1 MKNAFTFC
9 ARAVLAALAL
19 AGCSVGSTGGG
30 YDGSV
35 NSASYSVSDISYTG
49 DAKAG
54 DRLELSKIKIT
65 LTCVDASN
73 SSQTYSYTPQ
83 EAYDHLKQKN
93 ASFSLSIWANGEQ
106 VISFGSGD
114 EDFPETDNPFT
125 FDAGTV
131 EISISGAIGGNEVN
145 SSSWIFVGEG
155 TKLYCQGISDIAY
168 AGGAKVDD
176 ALDLSNVEI
185 ALEMYF
191 WDEQGE
197 YQEATRTYNPQE
209 TYAFLKSQ
217 GISFSL
223 AIAAGGDEVVSFGDA
238 DGKFPAH
245 SPYTFKEAGEVEIS
259 IRGKIDMYEVS
270 KSFSIQVEAKSRAE
284 NYEAL
289 LKTILGEDKYNE
301 IKASLES
308 NLGGNGLSRHLALT
322 ADLIKEVGGKWDA
335 IMTSDEYDETV
346 REYAAGFVAQ
356 CLGIITVT
364 KIIDD
369 PWSPEK
375 FHYKITFG
383 EKTSLKVGAEIFDL
397 GEIEIANNGKIDFND
412 ATFIGSNVTI
422 QDINAARKSSLPTL
436 SNITV
441 SKNGT
446 TAKDVYD
453 LYKGYATKK
462 EDLGKVN
469 LSGNLAVVAFDGRS
483 ISGNKD
489 YTLFNENDEAK
500 ESNDPSIISLNVD
513 ALSQMTEQLKIFRVS
528 NMIVSGEANKE
539 RTVNWKLVNIVFEG
553 NVSKITHNNTSHMYG
568 IVYFKDMP
576 YNNKNTFNE
585 YRHFVYGMLKLKEI
599 TTDNFYVS
607 MPNSMCDVLDIRGI
621 DENFIKAY
629 NKGIVKSGIIN
640 SIYFDEIYRSISDID
655 ERFRPITG
663 YINNIYYGEKREYG
677 NNTDHGVHF
686 PSSKTPRALKEFE
699 YLGNTFINEGYYSM
713 HFESSARSSY
723 TDEEFEELDA
733 STKQKLNDDHNGLHV
748 LALNNKKIDFI
759 DPETQKIIFSITK
772 DRQYNA

>member
-1 MKNAFTFC
+1 M
-9 ARAVLAALAL
+9 
-19 AGCSVGSTGGG
+19 
-30 YDGSV
+30 
-35 NSASYSVSDISYTG
+35 
-49 DAKAG
+49 
-54 DRLELSKIKIT
+54 
-65 LTCVDASN
+65 TCVDASN

-197 YQEATRTYNPQE
+197 CQE
-209 TYAFLKSQ
+209 TTKKCSPSEAHAFLKSQ

-245 SPYTFKEAGEVEIS
+245 SPYTFKEAGAVEIS

-369 PWSPEK
+369 PWWHPDE
-375 FHYKITFG
+375 FRCKITFG

-422 QDINAARKSSLPTL
+422 QDINAARNSSLPTL

-441 SKNGT
+441 KDENT
-446 TAKDVYD
+446 TGKDIYN
-453 LYKGYATKK
+453 LYNDYTNNL
-462 EDLGKVN
+462 DKVK
-469 LSGNLAVVAFDGRS
+469 LSGNLDMVEFDGRK

-489 YTLFNENDEAK
+489 YTLFNDKDEAK

-513 ALSQMTEQLKIFRVS
+513 ALSQMTEQLKIFMVS
-528 NMIVSGEANKE
+528 NMIVSGEANAE
-539 RTVNWKLVNIVFEG
+539 RTVNWELVNIVFDG
-553 NVSKITHNNTSHMYG
+553 DVSKITHNNTRHMYG

-576 YNNKNTFNE
+576 YNSKNAFYE
-585 YRHFVYGMLKLKEI
+585 YRHYIYGMLKLKKL
-599 TTDNFYVS
+599 TDNFYVS
-607 MPNSMCDVLDIRGI
+607 IPNRKMAVIDVRGI
-621 DENFIKAY
+621 DIDSMNDYNNTY
-629 NKGIVKSGIIN
+629 NKGLNQDGSLG
-640 SIYFDEIYRSISDID
+640 SIYFDEYYRNVEHII
-655 ERFRPITG
+655 EKFQAKNG
-663 YINNIYYGEKREYG
+663 YVDNVYYGQKRAFGIRTTNYDYY
-677 NNTDHGVHF
+677 N

-699 YLGNTFINEGYYSM
+699 YLGNTYIDNDYRGVMY
-713 HFESSARSSY
+713 FEKAAYDSY
-723 TDEEFEELDA
+723 NGDFSEYGDEEAKAKNALERDKDQKELA
-733 STKQKLNDDHNGLHV
+733 KNGSVRILCFV
-748 LALNNKKIDFI
+748 
-759 DPETQKIIFSITK
+759 
-772 DRQYNA
+772 

>member
-1 MKNAFTFC
+1 MLRRKY
-9 ARAVLAALAL
+9 
-19 AGCSVGSTGGG
+19 GGG

-54 DRLELSKIKIT
+54 DRLELSKIQIT
-65 LTCVDASN
+65 LICVDSDN
-73 SSQTYSYTPQ
+73 SSQIYSCTPQ

-93 ASFSLSIWANGEQ
+93 ASFSLAITANGEKI
-106 VISFGSGD
+106 ISFGSGD
-114 EDFPETDNPFT
+114 KNFPETDNPFT

-185 ALEMYF
+185 ALKVYF

-197 YQEATRTYNPQE
+197 CQEVTRTYNPQE

-223 AIAAGGDEVVSFGDA
+223 AIAAGGEKLVSFLDA
-238 DGKFPAH
+238 DGQFPAP
-245 SPYTFKEAGEVEIS
+245 SPYTFKEAGAVEIS
-259 IRGKIDMYEVS
+259 ISGKIDMYEAS
-270 KSFSIQVEAKSRAE
+270 KSFFIKVEAKSRAE

-289 LKTILGEDKYNE
+289 LKIILGETEYNE

-397 GEIEIANNGKIDFND
+397 GEIEIMNNGKIDFND

-422 QDINAARKSSLPTL
+422 QDINNARKSSLPTL

-441 SKNGT
+441 KDENT
-446 TAKDVYD
+446 TAKDIYD
-453 LYKGYATKK
+453 LYKGYTTK

-469 LSGNLAVVAFDGRS
+469 LRGNLDTVVFDGRS

-513 ALSQMTEQLKIFRVS
+513 ALSQMTEQLKIFMVS

-539 RTVNWKLVNIVFEG
+539 RTVNWELVNIVFEG
-553 NVSKITHNNTSHMYG
+553 NVNKIIHDNTRDMYG
-568 IVYFKDMP
+568 IVYFKGIP
-576 YNNKNTFNE
+576 YNVFKQ
-585 YRHFVYGMLKLKEI
+585 YMYGMLKLNNL
-599 TTDNFYVS
+599 TNDNFSISSNGKMGVI
-607 MPNSMCDVLDIRGI
+607 DVRGI
-621 DENFIKAY
+621 DINSMNAY
-629 NKGIVKSGIIN
+629 NDTYDKGVNQNGIIN
-640 SIYFDEIYRSISDID
+640 SVYFDKNIEGIIKKFKADN
-655 ERFRPITG
+655 G
-663 YINNIYYGEKREYG
+663 YVNNVYFGEKREYG
-677 NNTDHGVHF
+677 IRSFSPNHYH
-686 PSSKTPRALKEFE
+686 PSSKTPRALRDFEF
-699 YLGNTFINEGYYSM
+699 LGNTYIDGNYSGVM
-713 HFESSARSSY
+713 YFPTSAYDSY
-723 TDEEFEELDA
+723 DGDFSEYGDEEAEARDALEEDR
-733 STKQKLNDDHNGLHV
+733 
-748 LALNNKKIDFI
+748 NKK
-759 DPETQKIIFSITK
+759 KLAKNGSVRIFCFV
-772 DRQYNA
+772 

>member
-1 MKNAFTFC
+1 MREGGFGG
-9 ARAVLAALAL
+9 ARARRMLRRRY
-19 AGCSVGSTGGG
+19 GGG
-30 YDGSV
+30 YNESV
-35 NSASYSVSDISYTG
+35 NSASYSVNDISYTG

-54 DRLELSKIKIT
+54 DSLALSKIKIT

-197 YQEATRTYNPQE
+197 CQE
-209 TYAFLKSQ
+209 TTKKCSPSEAHAFLKSQ

-245 SPYTFKEAGEVEIS
+245 SPYTFKEAGAVEIS

-369 PWSPEK
+369 PGWHPDE
-375 FHYKITFG
+375 FRCKITFG

-422 QDINAARKSSLPTL
+422 QDINAARNSSLPTL

-441 SKNGT
+441 KDENT
-446 TAKDVYD
+446 TAKDIYD
-453 LYKGYATKK
+453 LYKGYTTK

-469 LSGNLAVVAFDGRS
+469 LRGNLDTVVFDGRS

-513 ALSQMTEQLKIFRVS
+513 ALSQMTEQLKIFMVS

-539 RTVNWKLVNIVFEG
+539 RTVNWELVNIVFEG
-553 NVSKITHNNTSHMYG
+553 NVNKIIHDNTRDMYG
-568 IVYFKDMP
+568 IVYFKGIP
-576 YNNKNTFNE
+576 YNVFKQ
-585 YRHFVYGMLKLKEI
+585 YMYGMLKLNNL
-599 TTDNFYVS
+599 TNDNFSISSNYKMGVI
-607 MPNSMCDVLDIRGI
+607 DVRGI
-621 DENFIKAY
+621 DINSMNAY
-629 NKGIVKSGIIN
+629 NDTYDKGVNRNGTIN
-640 SIYFDEIYRSISDID
+640 SVYFDKDVEDVSIKKFKADN
-655 ERFRPITG
+655 G
-663 YINNIYYGEKREYG
+663 YVNNVYFGEKRECGIRSLSTNHY
-677 NNTDHGVHF
+677 H
-686 PSSKTPRALKEFE
+686 PSSKTPRALNEFE
-699 YLGNTFINEGYYSM
+699 YLGNTYINNNHTGVM
-713 HFESSARSSY
+713 NFEKSAYDSY
-723 TDEEFEELDA
+723 KGNFTEYEYEDDVKILEEDRNE
-733 STKQKLNDDHNGLHV
+733 KKLAKNGSVRILCFV
-748 LALNNKKIDFI
+748 
-759 DPETQKIIFSITK
+759 
-772 DRQYNA
+772 